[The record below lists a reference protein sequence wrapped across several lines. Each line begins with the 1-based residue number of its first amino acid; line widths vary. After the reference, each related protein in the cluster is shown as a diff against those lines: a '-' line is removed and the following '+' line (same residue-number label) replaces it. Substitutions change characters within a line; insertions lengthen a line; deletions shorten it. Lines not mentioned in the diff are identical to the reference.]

1 MAESGDTGLP
11 TGLDEALLPEKGV
24 KELADQLTE
33 YMTRIGQVD
42 IPEVLGQVLD
52 DFLLQCS
59 VIPEELDAPD
69 ALDQIVSRQLAVSL
83 AFQLG
88 QLEGR
93 SPQLVDR
100 FVQEAFDSRGEL
112 ELDNDAEVR
121 VEDFNQMAEKVLPKL
136 RRWKYQL
143 ESSEDRDPQD

>member
-1 MAESGDTGLP
+1 M
-11 TGLDEALLPEKGV
+11 
-24 KELADQLTE
+24 
-33 YMTRIGQVD
+33 
-42 IPEVLGQVLD
+42 
-52 DFLLQCS
+52 
-59 VIPEELDAPD
+59 DAPD